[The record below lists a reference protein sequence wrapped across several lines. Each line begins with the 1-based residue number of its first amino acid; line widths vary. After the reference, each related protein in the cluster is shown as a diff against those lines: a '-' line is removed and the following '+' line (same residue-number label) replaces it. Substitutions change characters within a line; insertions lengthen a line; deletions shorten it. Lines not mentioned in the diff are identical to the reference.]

1 MKAMAS
7 TDAKTNFGALL
18 DAAQRGPVAIKKK
31 GRRVAVMLSA
41 EDYDAYE
48 RRQLA
53 WLQRELQAGIDAA
66 DRGELVDGPAFMAKL
81 RAQYAD

>member
-1 MKAMAS
+1 MKTMAS

-31 GRRVAVMLSA
+31 NRRVAVMLSA

-48 RRQLA
+48 QRQLQ
-53 WLQRELQAGIDAA
+53 WLRRELQIGIDAA
-66 DRGELVDGPAFMAKL
+66 DRGELVDGEAFMKELLAEL
-81 RAQYAD
+81 D